1 METRQCSDQVSF
13 NGSNAVPYIHLE
25 RKGLGQGGNDLI
37 SEGVA
42 RQVSVSTVDVML
54 RLRYKVTTFAR
65 AGKMGEEEAGRA
77 PSCVRYLIQGK
88 RTNLGRR

>member
-13 NGSNAVPYIHLE
+13 NGGNAVPYIHLE

-42 RQVSVSTVDVML
+42 RQVSVSTVGGHVAPAL
-54 RLRYKVTTFAR
+54 QSNNFRTR
-65 AGKMGEEEAGRA
+65 GKDW
-77 PSCVRYLIQGK
+77 
-88 RTNLGRR
+88 

>member
-42 RQVSVSTVDVML
+42 RQVSVSTVGGHVAPAL
-54 RLRYKVTTFAR
+54 QSNNFRTR
-65 AGKMGEEEAGRA
+65 GKDG
-77 PSCVRYLIQGK
+77 
-88 RTNLGRR
+88 